1 MSIQSDIEMLSIE
14 ALEYY
19 AKKHQLSEDDAFN
32 IFYKH
37 QVFEKILVQ
46 HETLHQLDI
55 HDTFQYVE
63 DIIEEDTPTLVLF
76 HGSNI
81 AFDKIDLNKSHNR
94 RDFGRGFYCT
104 VLEQQANEW
113 ANRLYLRT
121 HTGGKYVYRYIFQ
134 QSEELKIKHF
144 ATLDKEW
151 LEFVKL
157 NRTVGDIQHH
167 YDVVIGPVADDNT
180 METVQLYLSD
190 ILSVDERYFNES
202 VYSDPGCCRYYYGKE
217 PSFLSGC
224 HGQILSLKNLQ
235 SPAKYR
241 KYSLGGI
248 CWLYCR
254 PLLRRTRRSTNKQMT
269 NEKICLRRNC
279 LP

>member
-104 VLEQQANEW
+104 VLEQ
-113 ANRLYLRT
+113 
-121 HTGGKYVYRYIFQ
+121 
-134 QSEELKIKHF
+134 
-144 ATLDKEW
+144 
-151 LEFVKL
+151 
-157 NRTVGDIQHH
+157 
-167 YDVVIGPVADDNT
+167 
-180 METVQLYLSD
+180 
-190 ILSVDERYFNES
+190 
-202 VYSDPGCCRYYYGKE
+202 PG
-217 PSFLSGC
+217 
-224 HGQILSLKNLQ
+224 
-235 SPAKYR
+235 
-241 KYSLGGI
+241 
-248 CWLYCR
+248 
-254 PLLRRTRRSTNKQMT
+254 QM
-269 NEKICLRRNC
+269 
-279 LP
+279 